1 MLRLCG
7 LEAIVSL
14 DGVANDELLAMSAYD
29 SDADAL
35 SPCVKGLTITL
46 LSISG
51 KAGRAASAYLL
62 IKDLH

>member
-1 MLRLCG
+1 M
-7 LEAIVSL
+7 SL
-14 DGVANDELLAMSAYD
+14 DGVANDELLVLSAYD
-29 SDADAL
+29 SDVDAL

-46 LSISG
+46 LSISR